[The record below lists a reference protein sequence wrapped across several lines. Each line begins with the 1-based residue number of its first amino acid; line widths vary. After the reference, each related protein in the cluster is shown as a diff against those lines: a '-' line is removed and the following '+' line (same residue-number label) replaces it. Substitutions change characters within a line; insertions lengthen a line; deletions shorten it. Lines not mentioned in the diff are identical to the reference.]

1 MTDFILHHYPNSP
14 FSEKIRLIFGAKKL
28 PWKSVV
34 IPAIMPKPD
43 VLALTGGYRKTPLLQ
58 IGADIYCDS
67 ALIAKKIDAV
77 APSPTLFPVGHA
89 ASVLALSQWSDTF
102 LFQVAVSHVFKPA
115 NLAHMFG
122 NSPEALEAFTKDRQA
137 MRINAT
143 TRRLSSLEAMAA
155 IQTFLGDFERQ
166 LGAGA
171 QFAVGDTLSVADF
184 SIYHCLWFMRR
195 APSAAQLIAPFVNVT
210 AWMSR
215 IAAFGHGSASEI
227 SSGEAVTIARE
238 AKPIAVMQPQ
248 DAGDIRVGDAVEVSP
263 TDYGID
269 PTPGTLV
276 NCTLDEIAIRRI
288 DARATDVVVH
298 FPRLNYELRKATAR

>member
-14 FSEKIRLIFGAKKL
+14 FSEKIRLIFGAKGL

-43 VLALTGGYRKTPLLQ
+43 VLALTGGYRKTPILQ

-67 ALIAKKIDAV
+67 ALIARKIDEL
-77 APSPTLFPVGHA
+77 APSPTLYPTIQA
-89 ASVLALSQWSDTF
+89 ASVLTLSQWSDTF

-122 NSPEALEAFTKDRQA
+122 NSPETLEAFTKDRAA
-137 MRINAT
+137 MRANAT

-155 IQTFLGDFERQ
+155 IQTFLTDFELQ
-166 LGAGA
+166 LEAGA
-171 QFAVGDTLSVADF
+171 KFAVGDSLSVADF

-195 APSAAQLIAPFVNVT
+195 APSAAKLIDPFPNVIK
-210 AWMSR
+210 WMNR
-215 IAAFGHGSASEI
+215 IAAFGHGTVEEFSSAD
-227 SSGEAVTIARE
+227 AVKVARE
-238 AKPIAVMQPQ
+238 AKPAAAAHPQ
-248 DAGDIRVGDAVEVSP
+248 DAGDIRIGDLVEVLP

-269 PTPGTLV
+269 PTPGALV
-276 NCTLDEIAIRRI
+276 NCTLSEFAIRRI

-298 FPRLNYELRKATAR
+298 FPRLNYELRKAVS